1 MPGQYGII
9 VVNDGSTDE
18 RTASPTWNSAG
29 RAMERSTVIS
39 VVVPAFNAVGTLEEC
54 LTALLSQTVPRSSY
68 EIIVVDD
75 GSLDATSDVATLYS
89 DQCVRLVR
97 QQNQGA
103 AGARNTGVT
112 HAQGALLLFTDSD
125 CAPRPD
131 WIERMAAAFDD
142 CDVVG
147 AKGTYLTR
155 QRTPIARFVQ
165 IEYEDR
171 YDRMRGQ
178 ECIDFVDTYSAGYRR
193 DVFLQNGGFDV
204 SARFLEDQDFSFRL
218 AEKGYKLVFVPAA
231 QVFHRHDQDVVEY
244 VERKYNIGVWKARVM
259 QRHPGRLTNDSH
271 TPPVLKLQ
279 ILLLLLTV
287 PFLLTSLVMWQLSI
301 PWWQVMVGAGLAAC
315 LAFLVSGLPFV
326 LKAWQKDRVVALIA
340 PFMLAVRALALG
352 TGYAVG
358 SLRFLRLE
366 TGERPVLSAR
376 HRLLKR
382 LVDVVGATVG
392 LVISTPLCLVTAIA
406 IKLDSPGPVLYVQER
421 VGVNGRTF
429 RLIKFRTM
437 AQGADEQ
444 LDELVDFD
452 SLEEPVF
459 KLKNDP
465 RVTCVGR
472 FLRRTSLDELPQ
484 FFNVLRGDMSLV
496 GPRPEEVWLVK
507 LYNDHQ
513 RRRLAVKPGMTGP
526 MQVNGRGDL
535 TLAQRLELEID
546 YIQHYSLRRDIAI
559 LLRTLP
565 VVLHGN
571 GAY

>member
-1 MPGQYGII
+1 
-9 VVNDGSTDE
+9 
-18 RTASPTWNSAG
+18 
-29 RAMERSTVIS
+29 MEQSIEIS
-39 VVVPAFNAVGTLEEC
+39 VVVPAFNAVGTLHEC
-54 LTALLSQTVPRSSY
+54 LTALLSQTVPHSSY

-75 GSLDATSDVATLYS
+75 GSLDATSDVATQFI
-89 DQCVRLVR
+89 DQGVRLVR

-125 CAPRPD
+125 CVPRAD

-155 QRTPIARFVQ
+155 QCTAIPRFVQ

-178 ECIDFVDTYSAGYRR
+178 ERIDFVDTYSAGYRR

-204 SARFLEDQDFSFRL
+204 SARFLEDQEFSFRL

-244 VERKYNIGVWKARVM
+244 IERKYNIGVWKARIM
-259 QRHPGRLTNDSH
+259 QRHPGRLANDSH

-279 ILLLLLTV
+279 ILLLLVAV
-287 PFLLTSLVMWQLSI
+287 PLLLAGLVMWQLGM
-301 PWWQVMVGAGLAAC
+301 PWWQAIFGASLAAC
-315 LAFLVSGLPFV
+315 LAFLASGLPFV
-326 LKAWQKDRVVALIA
+326 LKAWRKDRLVALIA

-352 TGYAVG
+352 SGYAIG

-366 TGERPVLSAR
+366 PEERPVLSAR

-382 LVDVVGATVG
+382 LVDVVGASVG
-392 LVISTPLCLVTAIA
+392 LVVVTPLCLAIAVA
-406 IKLDSPGPVLYVQER
+406 IKLDSSGPVFYIQER

-437 AQGADEQ
+437 AQGSDER
-444 LDELVDFD
+444 LYELVDFD

-465 RVTCVGR
+465 RVTGIGR
-472 FLRRTSLDELPQ
+472 FLRRTSIDELPQ

-496 GPRPEEVWLVK
+496 GPRPEEVRLVR
-507 LYNDHQ
+507 LYNDRQ

-546 YIQHYSLRRDIAI
+546 YIEHYSMRRDIAI

>member
-1 MPGQYGII
+1 M
-9 VVNDGSTDE
+9 
-18 RTASPTWNSAG
+18 
-29 RAMERSTVIS
+29 
-39 VVVPAFNAVGTLEEC
+39 VPAFNAVGTLEEC

-89 DQCVRLVR
+89 DQGVRLVR

-178 ECIDFVDTYSAGYRR
+178 ERIDFVDTYSAGYRR

-204 SARFLEDQDFSFRL
+204 SARFLEDQEFSFRL
-218 AEKGYKLVFVPAA
+218 AEKGYKLVFVPEA

-259 QRHPGRLTNDSH
+259 QRHPGRLANDSH

-279 ILLLLLTV
+279 ILLLLVAV
-287 PFLLTSLVMWQLSI
+287 PFLLAGLVMWQLRM
-301 PWWQVMVGAGLAAC
+301 PWWQAIAGAGLTAF
-315 LAFLVSGLPFV
+315 LAFLASGLPFV
-326 LKAWQKDRVVALIA
+326 LKAWRKDRVVALIA

-352 TGYAVG
+352 TGYAIG

-366 TGERPVLSAR
+366 PGERPVLSAR

-392 LVISTPLCLVTAIA
+392 LVVSTPLCLATAVA

-452 SLEEPVF
+452 SMEEPVF

>member
-1 MPGQYGII
+1 MPGQHGII
-9 VVNDGSTDE
+9 VVNDSSIDD
-18 RTASPTWNSAG
+18 RIAPPAWNSTG
-29 RAMERSTVIS
+29 SKVERSAVIS
-39 VVVPAFNAVGTLEEC
+39 VVVPAFNAVDTLDEC
-54 LTALLSQTVPRSSY
+54 LTALLSQTVSRSSY

-75 GSLDATSDVATLYS
+75 GSLDATSDIAMRYS
-89 DQCVRLVR
+89 DQGIRLIR
-97 QQNQGA
+97 QRNQGA

-112 HAQGALLLFTDSD
+112 HAQGELLLFTDSD

-131 WIERMAAAFDD
+131 WIERMASAFND

-147 AKGTYLTR
+147 AKGTYLTQ

-178 ECIDFVDTYSAGYRR
+178 ERIDFIDTYSAGYRR

-204 SARFLEDQDFSFRL
+204 SARLLEDQEFSFRL
-218 AEKGYKLVFVPAA
+218 AEKGYKLVFVPEA

-244 VERKYNIGVWKARVM
+244 IERKYNIGVWKARII
-259 QRHPGRLTNDSH
+259 QRHPGRLANDSH

-279 ILLLLLTV
+279 ILLLLLAV
-287 PFLLTSLVMWQLSI
+287 PFFLASLVTWQLQT
-301 PWWQVMVGAGLAAC
+301 PWWQVLFGAGLAAC
-315 LAFLVSGLPFV
+315 LAFLASGLPFV
-326 LKAWQKDRVVALIA
+326 VKAWRKDRFVALIS
-340 PFMLAVRALALG
+340 PFILALRALALG
-352 TGYAVG
+352 TGYAIG
-358 SLRFLRLE
+358 SLRFVRLE
-366 TGERPVLSAR
+366 PGEQPALSAR

-382 LVDVVGATVG
+382 LMDVVGAAVG
-392 LVISTPLCLVTAIA
+392 LVVSTPLCLAIAVA

-437 AQGADEQ
+437 TQDSDKRLA
-444 LDELVDFD
+444 ELVDFD
-452 SLEEPVF
+452 RMEEPVF

-465 RVTCVGR
+465 RVTNIGR

-496 GPRPEEVWLVK
+496 GPRPEEVWLVR

-546 YIQHYSLRRDIAI
+546 YIQHYSVRRDIAI
-559 LLRTLP
+559 LLRTVP
-565 VVLHGN
+565 VVLHAK